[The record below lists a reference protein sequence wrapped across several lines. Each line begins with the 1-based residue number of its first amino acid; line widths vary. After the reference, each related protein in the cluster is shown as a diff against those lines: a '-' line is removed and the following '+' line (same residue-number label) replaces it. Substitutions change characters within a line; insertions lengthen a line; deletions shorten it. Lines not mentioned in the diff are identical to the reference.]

1 MSTMAAKLVAGAVLS
16 ASLQYLQFPFVEAR
30 PLMVEFEPTAS
41 SCKLRNC
48 KILEMI
54 YTCFSRSGQ
63 SNSNYEDEKR
73 EMIEIFERLEFI
85 TVDLNL
91 VEGGR
96 VSFSSDQFSFYSDDI
111 EDRLIEYSLIF
122 ICSVH

>member
-1 MSTMAAKLVAGAVLS
+1 MAAKLVAAAVLS
-16 ASLQYLQFPFVEAR
+16 ASLQYLQFLFVEAR
-30 PLMVEFEPTAS
+30 QLMVEFEPTAS
-41 SCKLRNC
+41 SCKVRNS

-85 TVDLNL
+85 TIDLNL
-91 VEGGR
+91 IEGGR

-111 EDRLIEYSLIF
+111 ENRLI
-122 ICSVH
+122 